1 MKHLYQFTGF
11 VAGIIVVLALV
22 VWQPLAGA
30 AALPLST
37 PLSDVSSQPAGNHV
51 VSALTAISCDSG
63 RTVHVSGTAAVHVI
77 PDRALI
83 QLGVVSNGRTPDGV
97 QAENA
102 ATIKQVVDAIL
113 WLGIDEKNISTDRYI
128 VRPVYDDYDSLHIVG
143 YRVDN
148 VVAITL
154 TDVDKTSNVL
164 IAAFKAGANQV
175 LDVQFYTSELR
186 RYRDDARELAMKAAV
201 EKAEA
206 LANAAGTEAG
216 CVLSINE
223 NTWSYY
229 SGSWGGGHNRDMWTQ
244 NVVQNV
250 TGDQSMPDEMPISVG
265 KIAIHAEVN
274 ASFSLQ

>member
-1 MKHLYQFTGF
+1 MKHLHQFTGF
-11 VAGIIVVLALV
+11 VAGIIVALALV

-37 PLSDVSSQPAGNHV
+37 PLSDASSQPAGNHD
-51 VSALTAISCDSG
+51 VSALTGIACDSG

-97 QAENA
+97 QAKNA
-102 ATIKQVVDAIL
+102 ATIKQVVDAII
-113 WLGIDEKNISTDRYI
+113 WLGIDEKNISTDRYV
-128 VRPVYDDYDSLHIVG
+128 VRPVYDDYDSLHITG

-186 RYRDDARELAMKAAV
+186 RYRDEARDLAMKAAV

-229 SGSWGGGHNRDMWTQ
+229 SGSWWGGRNRDMWTQ

-265 KIAIHAEVN
+265 KIAIQAEVN